1 VLGPDVN
8 ATSTDLQPFADR
20 GGKLIL
26 YAGWAGPL
34 IPSPSTSNYFNAL
47 AQTMSG
53 SQAAGAM
60 KETRHSPAC
69 SWRRACGTAKPAPA
83 PMRSAA

>member
-8 ATSTDLQPFADR
+8 ATSTDLRPFADR
-20 GGKLIL
+20 GGNLIL

-53 SQAAGAM
+53 GQAAGAM
-60 KETRHSPAC
+60 KETQTFARVFM
-69 SWRRACGTAKPAPA
+69 APDMWHCQA
-83 PMRSAA
+83 GPGPIRSAA